1 MIQESYIH
9 LATSDE
15 ILFKMRRCVSL
26 KKKRKRM
33 NIWWNTVSVF
43 LLKQMENKGREFQ
56 LDTLFKLNSLKILFN
71 YEWNN
76 DL

>member
-1 MIQESYIH
+1 
-9 LATSDE
+9 
-15 ILFKMRRCVSL
+15 
-26 KKKRKRM
+26 M